1 MCWTASKSRRT
12 ASSHDAARSSQAAGC
27 TGVSTLDLSAWL
39 TLCRAPGVG
48 GVAVQKLLETFGSA
62 KAAVAASKA
71 ALRGAGLTSVQADAI
86 KQPAADGIAADLAW
100 LDLPQRHLL
109 TLVDD
114 AYPKE
119 LRDIDQIGRASCREK
134 VCR

>member
-1 MCWTASKSRRT
+1 MTHFVAHRHSFDIRG
-12 ASSHDAARSSQAAGC
+12 AA
-27 TGVSTLDLSAWL
+27 VTLG
-39 TLCRAPGVG
+39 RAPGVG

-86 KQPAADGIAADLAW
+86 KQPDADGIAADLAW

-114 AYPKE
+114 AYPKA
-119 LRDIDQIGRASCREK
+119 LRDIAQPPPEIGKAH
-134 VCR
+134 V